1 MTNTNPT
8 VRSRPSDLGV
18 RSGGMVLSAS
28 TLSGDSVR
36 NTADENL
43 GDIKDLMIDI
53 DTGNV
58 AYAVL
63 SFGGWLGMGDKLFA
77 VPWSAFTVDTTNKCL
92 ILNVPKER
100 FKGAPGFDKDNWP
113 NFADPEFATRI
124 SDYYH

>member
-8 VRSRPSDLGV
+8 AGHLPSDVGV
-18 RSGGMVLSAS
+18 RSGSMVLSAS

-36 NTADENL
+36 NAADENL
-43 GDIKDLMIDI
+43 GDIKDLMIDL
-53 DTGNV
+53 DNGNV

-77 VPWSAFTVDTTNKCL
+77 VPWSAFTVDTANHCL

-100 FKGAPGFDKDNWP
+100 FKDAPGFDKDHWP
-113 NFADPEFATRI
+113 NFADPAIATRI
-124 SDYYH
+124 SDYYR

>member
-1 MTNTNPT
+1 MTNVNPAT
-8 VRSRPSDLGV
+8 RSVPRHANQRTGSL
-18 RSGGMVLSAS
+18 VLSAS
-28 TLSGDSVR
+28 TISGDSVR
-36 NTADENL
+36 NAADEDL

-77 VPWSAFTVDTTNKCL
+77 VPWSAFTVDTANHYL

-100 FKGAPGFDKDNWP
+100 FEDAPGFDKDNWP
-113 NFADPEFATRI
+113 NFADREFATRI
-124 SDYYH
+124 SDYYR